1 MSTQLAAE
9 EDAIQAVDAELV
21 AALNAR
27 DIDRWL
33 RCFAADARMMPPGAP
48 PVAGKEAIRE
58 FIAELLTI
66 PNFSVA
72 RHLETVEV
80 SRSGDLAW
88 VSYSYELTIRDD
100 SGHPFVDRGKDV
112 TVYRKADGDACRWSW
127 TCGVKTR
134 RPRSRSVAA

>member
-1 MSTQLAAE
+1 MSAQVALE
-9 EDAIQAVDAELV
+9 QEAIRAVDAELV

-48 PVAGKEAIRE
+48 QVAGKEAIRA

-66 PNFSVA
+66 PSFSVA
-72 RHLETVEV
+72 HHLETVEV

-88 VSYSYELTIRDD
+88 VSYSYDLTIRDA
-100 SGHPFVDRGKDV
+100 SGNPFVDKGKDV
-112 TVYRKADGDACRWSW
+112 TVYRKADGGAWQVAVDMWSENAP
-127 TCGVKTR
+127 TPK
-134 RPRSRSVAA
+134 S